1 MNEHNAGANTN
12 EGLEMLNTH
21 TNYRRAFWIVLA
33 TTVVLAAVASF
44 LWWRLNHAT
53 PTPQG
58 ASSNPMQSMGQ
69 TSLPNASDSEPA
81 SAGGGQ
87 TGNKQETPLAPIKLT
102 PQRTQSTGVLLCNVQ

>member
-44 LWWRLNHAT
+44 LWWR
-53 PTPQG
+53 
-58 ASSNPMQSMGQ
+58 
-69 TSLPNASDSEPA
+69 
-81 SAGGGQ
+81 
-87 TGNKQETPLAPIKLT
+87 
-102 PQRTQSTGVLLCNVQ
+102 